1 MTTRP
6 RLVVVQVLI
15 VALFGT
21 LLVRLWYLQLA
32 SGDTYREQAA
42 DNAVEDVI
50 VQPQRGLIVD
60 AMGRPL
66 AASRASWVVSVDR
79 TALAKLDR
87 ADQAAVLHRVADTLG
102 VPYSEVFG
110 RSRLCGEAGAPRPPG
125 CWNGSPYQPVPV
137 AEDVPQE
144 VAIAIQER
152 GEDYPAI
159 LAQQQSVR
167 AYPEPF
173 GVNAAHLLGYL
184 TPITADEYERAET
197 EQDATLNAGSLVG
210 RSGLERAYDRYLR
223 GIPGSKG
230 VEVDAHGRTIGAGDV
245 DRPEPGDTL
254 VTSIDARVQ
263 AIVEHELVRAIQIA
277 RRTRDEVTKRNYE
290 ATSGA
295 VVVLDPS
302 NGQVVAS
309 ASYPTY
315 DPGVWVGGISQDK
328 LSMLYDE
335 EAGEPLLSRPTQ
347 AQLAPGSTWKPFMAA
362 GALSHGYDRD
372 DRLNCSSDLLVG
384 DRVFKNYE
392 SASYGPITF
401 EQALQLS
408 CDTFF
413 YRIGYDKWLDA
424 GGDSGDVQARDV
436 LVGNAKNFG
445 FGRPTGIDLP
455 GEASGRIADR
465 RWKRAY
471 WEDNKAYYCK
481 LGKKSGSDYA
491 HVFAREF
498 CVDGWRYRAGDAV
511 NFSIGQGDTI
521 VTPMQLAVAYGALA
535 NGGTLWEPIVGKA
548 VVSPSGELVRRI
560 EPRRAGRVPVSGADL
575 RYIDQALLGTAKVG
589 TMAWKMGGFPLDEV
603 RIRAKTGTAEVY
615 GRQTTSW
622 LATYDRNYVVV
633 MMVEQGGTGSGT
645 SGDAVRHIWEA
656 LYGVRGATVDR
667 TRAAIPGAEPPRDLP
682 RFEADGDIRPP
693 ESVTARPG
701 VGDAEIARLPHDQV
715 GQRVGSA
722 RRGGEDAQSRREGG
736 VP

>member
-15 VALFGT
+15 LALFGT
-21 LLVRLWYLQLA
+21 LLVRLWYLQMA

-50 VQPQRGLIVD
+50 VQPHRGLIVD

-66 AASRASWVVSVDR
+66 AANRSSWVVSIDR
-79 TALAKLDR
+79 TALGNLSESEQSR
-87 ADQAAVLHRVADTLG
+87 VLHRVAATLD
-102 VPYSEVFG
+102 VRYADVFG
-110 RSRLCGEAGAPRPPG
+110 LSRLCGEPGAPQPPR

-137 AEDVPQE
+137 AEDVPQDL
-144 VAIAIQER
+144 AIAIQER
-152 GEDYPAI
+152 SEDYPAVI
-159 LAQQQSVR
+159 AEEQTVR
-167 AYPEPF
+167 AYPQPF

-184 TPITADEYERAET
+184 TPITADEYDRAL
-197 EQDATLNAGSLVG
+197 DDSDPSLNAGSLVG
-210 RSGLERAYDRYLR
+210 RAGLERSYDRDLR
-223 GIPGSKG
+223 GMPGARG
-230 VEVDAHGRTIGAGDV
+230 VEVDSLGRTIGSGPFEP
-245 DRPEPGDTL
+245 PEPGATL

-263 AIVEHELVRAIQIA
+263 AIAERELAKAIRVA
-277 RRTRDEVTKRNYE
+277 RHTRDEVTGRDYE

-295 VVVLDPS
+295 VVVLDPD

-315 DPGVWVGGISQDK
+315 NPSVWVGGITESQ
-328 LSMLYDE
+328 LSRLYDKR
-335 EAGEPLLSRPTQ
+335 AGEPLLSRPTQ
-347 AQLAPGSTWKPFMAA
+347 AQLAPGSTWKPIMAA
-362 GALSHGYDRD
+362 GALEHGYDRS
-372 DRLNCSSDLLVG
+372 DRLDCSSDLLVG

-401 EQALQLS
+401 AQALQLS

-424 GGDSGDVQARDV
+424 GGDSGDVQTRDV

-445 FGRPTGIDLP
+445 FGSPTGVDLP

-471 WEDNKAYYCK
+471 WEDNKDYYCK
-481 LGKKSGSDYA
+481 LGNENEYDYE

-521 VTPMQLAVAYGALA
+521 VTPLQLAVAYGALA
-535 NGGTLWEPIVGKA
+535 NGGTLWEPTLGKA
-548 VVSPSGELVRRI
+548 VVSSSGELIRRI
-560 EPRRAGRVPVSGADL
+560 EPQRAGRVPVSRANL
-575 RYIDQALLGTAKVG
+575 HYIDRALVGTPKIG
-589 TMAWKMGGFPLDEV
+589 TMAWKMVGFPLDQV
-603 RIRAKTGTAEVY
+603 HIRAKTGTAEVY
-615 GRQTTSW
+615 GKQTTSW
-622 LATYDRNYVVV
+622 LATYDRNFVVV
-633 MMVEQGGTGSGT
+633 MMIEQGGTGSGT

-656 LYGVRGATVDR
+656 LYGVKGSKADPG
-667 TRAAIPGAEPPRDLP
+667 RAAIPGVTPPTDLP
-682 RFEADGDIRPP
+682 RFEPDGHIRAPT
-693 ESVTARPG
+693 SVSAERDGNT
-701 VGDAEIARLPHDQV
+701 GDSGNQPQERH
-715 GQRVGSA
+715 
-722 RRGGEDAQSRREGG
+722 AQRREK
-736 VP
+736 PR

>member
-50 VQPQRGLIVD
+50 VQPRRGLIVD
-60 AMGRPL
+60 ATGRLL
-66 AASRASWVVSVDR
+66 AANRASWVVSVDR
-79 TALAKLDR
+79 TALAKLDE
-87 ADQAAVLHRVADTLG
+87 ADQATVLHRLADTLG
-102 VPYSEVFG
+102 LPYSEVLG

-137 AEDVPQE
+137 AEDVAE
-144 VAIAIQER
+144 DVAIAIQER
-152 GEDYPAI
+152 SEDFPAI
-159 LAQQQSVR
+159 EARQLTVR

-184 TPITADEYERAET
+184 TPITADEYDRA
-197 EQDATLNAGSLVG
+197 QSDDDPSLNAGSLVG

-223 GIPGSKG
+223 GMPGARG
-230 VEVDAHGRTIGAGDV
+230 VEVDAHGRTMGAGDV
-245 DRPEPGDTL
+245 EPPQPGDTL

-263 AIVEHELVRAIQIA
+263 ALVERELAKAIRIA

-295 VVVLDPS
+295 VVVLDPG

-315 DPGVWVGGISQDK
+315 DPDVWVGGISQRR
-328 LSMLYDE
+328 LSTLYDKG
-335 EAGEPLLSRPTQ
+335 AGEPLLSRPTQ
-347 AQLAPGSTWKPFMAA
+347 AQLAPGSTWKPITAA
-362 GALSHGYDRD
+362 GALSHGYDRN

-401 EQALQLS
+401 AQALQLS

-413 YRIGYDKWLDA
+413 YRIGYDKWLDV

-445 FGRPTGIDLP
+445 FGSPTGIDLP

-471 WEDNKAYYCK
+471 WEDNKAYYCE
-481 LGKKSGSDYA
+481 LGKEQEYDYE

-535 NGGTLWEPIVGKA
+535 NGGTLWEPTVGKA
-548 VVSPSGELVRRI
+548 VVSPSGELIRRI
-560 EPRRAGRVPVSGADL
+560 EAKRAGRVPVSKADL

-603 RIRAKTGTAEVY
+603 RVRAKTGTAEVY
-615 GRQTTSW
+615 GKQTTSW

-656 LYGVRGATVDR
+656 LYGVHGMTVDR
-667 TRAAIPGAEPPRDLP
+667 TRGAIPGATPPRDLP
-682 RFEADGDIRPP
+682 RFDSDGDIRPP
-693 ESVTARPG
+693 ASLALG
-701 VGDAEIARLPHDQV
+701 
-715 GQRVGSA
+715 
-722 RRGGEDAQSRREGG
+722 RRR
-736 VP
+736 

>member
-1 MTTRP
+1 MTTTRP

-21 LLVRLWYLQLA
+21 LLVRLWYIQLA
-32 SGDTYREQAA
+32 SGDTYRDQAV

-50 VQPQRGLIVD
+50 VQPRRGLIVD

-66 AASRASWVVSVDR
+66 AATRASWVVSVDR
-79 TALAKLDR
+79 TELATLSDD
-87 ADQAAVLHRVADTLG
+87 DQSTVLRRLADTLR
-102 VPYSEVFG
+102 VPYADVLG
-110 RSRLCGEAGAPRPPG
+110 RSRLCGEAGAPRPPR

-137 AEDVPQE
+137 AEDVPQD

-152 GEDYPAI
+152 AEDYPAVT
-159 LAQQQSVR
+159 AQQQSVR

-184 TPITADEYERAET
+184 TPITADEYDRA
-197 EQDATLNAGSLVG
+197 QADDDPSLNVGSLVG

-223 GIPGSKG
+223 GMPGAKG
-230 VEVDAHGRTIGAGDV
+230 VEVDSHGRTIGTGGV
-245 DRPEPGDTL
+245 EPPRPGDTL
-254 VTSIDARVQ
+254 VTSVDARVQ
-263 AIVEHELVRAIQIA
+263 AIVERELVKAIQVA
-277 RRTRDEVTKRNYE
+277 RRTRDEVTGRDYE

-315 DPGVWVGGISQDK
+315 DPTVWVGGISQRR
-328 LSMLYDE
+328 LSTLYDTA
-335 EAGEPLLSRPTQ
+335 AGEPLLSRPTQ

-401 EQALQLS
+401 AQALQLS

-424 GGDSGDVQARDV
+424 GGDSGDVEARDV

-445 FGRPTGIDLP
+445 FGRPTGVDLP

-471 WEDNKAYYCK
+471 WQDNKAYYCE
-481 LGKKSGSDYA
+481 LGREPGDDYE

-535 NGGTLWEPIVGKA
+535 NGGTLWEPTVGKA
-548 VVSPSGELVRRI
+548 VVSPEGELIRRI
-560 EPRRAGRVPVSGADL
+560 EPRRAGRVPVPRADL
-575 RYIDQALLGTAKVG
+575 RYIDRALLGTARVG

-615 GRQTTSW
+615 GKQTTSW

-656 LYGVRGATVDR
+656 LYGVRGDDVDP
-667 TRAAIPGAEPPRDLP
+667 TRAAIPGARPPTGLP
-682 RFEADGDIRPP
+682 RFEPDGDIRPP
-693 ESVTARPG
+693 TSMPAG
-701 VGDAEIARLPHDQV
+701 
-715 GQRVGSA
+715 
-722 RRGGEDAQSRREGG
+722 RRR
-736 VP
+736 